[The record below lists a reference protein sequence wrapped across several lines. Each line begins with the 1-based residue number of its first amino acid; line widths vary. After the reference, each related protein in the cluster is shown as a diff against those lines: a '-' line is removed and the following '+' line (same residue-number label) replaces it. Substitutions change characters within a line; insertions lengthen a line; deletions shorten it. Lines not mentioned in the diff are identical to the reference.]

1 MLVVDDVDI
10 NREILSLY
18 FRDKYE
24 ILEAANG
31 QEALDIIM
39 RQRVDIILLDIVMP
53 VMGGM
58 ELLEIL
64 HQSDTLN
71 NIPVIVT
78 TSQESVNKE
87 VRAMEMGAADF
98 VTKPYNPT
106 VVKCRVHN
114 VMARQ
119 ENEWRKLEQAA
130 QDDKIKRMKHDIEID
145 ALTGIY
151 NRDSF
156 ITNVT
161 RLLQE
166 NRDIRYSMVCF
177 DISGFRMI
185 NELFNVETGD
195 VVLKTA
201 AAYFRTVSGKRG
213 IAGSLSADRFAL
225 CIPKDSLDIELL
237 IQGLDGLM
245 RSMALYRDL
254 RFYAGVYHIDNIY
267 LSVAQMI
274 DRAHL
279 ALKRIKGLGKDRFAV
294 YDDALR
300 NTLVEEQMVNR
311 EMELAL
317 ESGQF
322 VVYMQPIYDMSTNQ
336 LIGAEAMPRWVHPT
350 KGIIEPDRFLPI
362 FEKNGFITKLDRY
375 IWEKVSSFIS
385 EERYRGLNVLPVE
398 IILSKVHL
406 YDPGFTDYL
415 ISITRQHEVEADK
428 LLIGVTE
435 DAYNDNPQMLIKVL
449 KKLQT
454 NGFKIVL
461 DDFGREH
468 GSLNMLKV
476 LPADYLKVNASFIKD
491 VPSGKPDLIVESFV
505 KMAEAMDM
513 QLFISGVETEAEA
526 DLIRRAGCSL
536 ISGYGHAKP
545 MPADEYIGFLEK
557 LADGEF

>member
-24 ILEAANG
+24 IVEAANG

-279 ALKRIKGLGKDRFAV
+279 ALKRIKGLGKERFAV

-350 KGIIEPDRFLPI
+350 KGIIEPDHFLPI

-505 KMAEAMDM
+505 KMAEAMYM
-513 QLFISGVETEAEA
+513 QLFIGGVETEAEA

-536 ISGYGHAKP
+536 ISGYSHAKP

>member
-24 ILEAANG
+24 IVEAANG

-279 ALKRIKGLGKDRFAV
+279 ALKRIKGLGKERFAV

-350 KGIIEPDRFLPI
+350 KGIIEPDHFLPI

-428 LLIGVTE
+428 LLIVVTE

-505 KMAEAMDM
+505 KLAEAMDM

-557 LADGEF
+557 LADGEL

>member
-24 ILEAANG
+24 IVEAANG

-279 ALKRIKGLGKDRFAV
+279 ALKRIKGLGKERFAV

-336 LIGAEAMPRWVHPT
+336 LIGAETMPRWVHPT
-350 KGIIEPDRFLPI
+350 KGIIEPDHFLPI

-468 GSLNMLKV
+468 GSLNLLRV

-513 QLFISGVETEAEA
+513 QLFIGGVETEAEA

-557 LADGEF
+557 LADGEL

>member
-18 FRDKYE
+18 FKDKYE
-24 ILEAANG
+24 IVEAANG

-78 TSQESVNKE
+78 TSQESANKE

-279 ALKRIKGLGKDRFAV
+279 ALKRIKGLGKERFAV

-300 NTLVEEQMVNR
+300 NTLD
-311 EMELAL
+311 EM
-317 ESGQF
+317 
-322 VVYMQPIYDMSTNQ
+322 
-336 LIGAEAMPRWVHPT
+336 
-350 KGIIEPDRFLPI
+350 
-362 FEKNGFITKLDRY
+362 
-375 IWEKVSSFIS
+375 
-385 EERYRGLNVLPVE
+385 
-398 IILSKVHL
+398 
-406 YDPGFTDYL
+406 
-415 ISITRQHEVEADK
+415 
-428 LLIGVTE
+428 
-435 DAYNDNPQMLIKVL
+435 
-449 KKLQT
+449 
-454 NGFKIVL
+454 
-461 DDFGREH
+461 
-468 GSLNMLKV
+468 
-476 LPADYLKVNASFIKD
+476 
-491 VPSGKPDLIVESFV
+491 
-505 KMAEAMDM
+505 
-513 QLFISGVETEAEA
+513 
-526 DLIRRAGCSL
+526 
-536 ISGYGHAKP
+536 
-545 MPADEYIGFLEK
+545 
-557 LADGEF
+557 

>member
-1 MLVVDDVDI
+1 
-10 NREILSLY
+10 
-18 FRDKYE
+18 
-24 ILEAANG
+24 
-31 QEALDIIM
+31 
-39 RQRVDIILLDIVMP
+39 
-53 VMGGM
+53 
-58 ELLEIL
+58 
-64 HQSDTLN
+64 
-71 NIPVIVT
+71 
-78 TSQESVNKE
+78 
-87 VRAMEMGAADF
+87 
-98 VTKPYNPT
+98 
-106 VVKCRVHN
+106 
-114 VMARQ
+114 
-119 ENEWRKLEQAA
+119 
-130 QDDKIKRMKHDIEID
+130 MKHDIEID

-279 ALKRIKGLGKDRFAV
+279 ALKRIKGLGKERFAV

-300 NTLVEEQMVNR
+300 NALVEEQMVNR

-350 KGIIEPDRFLPI
+350 KGIIEPDHFLPI

-375 IWEKVSSFIS
+375 IWEKVISFIS

-461 DDFGREH
+461 DDFGR
-468 GSLNMLKV
+468 
-476 LPADYLKVNASFIKD
+476 
-491 VPSGKPDLIVESFV
+491 
-505 KMAEAMDM
+505 
-513 QLFISGVETEAEA
+513 
-526 DLIRRAGCSL
+526 
-536 ISGYGHAKP
+536 
-545 MPADEYIGFLEK
+545 
-557 LADGEF
+557 

>member
-24 ILEAANG
+24 IVEAANG

-279 ALKRIKGLGKDRFAV
+279 ALKRIKGLGKERFAV

-350 KGIIEPDRFLPI
+350 KGIIEPDHFLPI

-415 ISITRQHEVEADK
+415 ISITKRHEVEADK

-513 QLFISGVETEAEA
+513 QLFICGVETEAEA

-557 LADGEF
+557 LADGEL

>member
-24 ILEAANG
+24 IVEAANG

-254 RFYAGVYHIDNIY
+254 RFYAGVYHIDNI
-267 LSVAQMI
+267 
-274 DRAHL
+274 
-279 ALKRIKGLGKDRFAV
+279 
-294 YDDALR
+294 
-300 NTLVEEQMVNR
+300 
-311 EMELAL
+311 
-317 ESGQF
+317 
-322 VVYMQPIYDMSTNQ
+322 
-336 LIGAEAMPRWVHPT
+336 
-350 KGIIEPDRFLPI
+350 
-362 FEKNGFITKLDRY
+362 
-375 IWEKVSSFIS
+375 
-385 EERYRGLNVLPVE
+385 
-398 IILSKVHL
+398 
-406 YDPGFTDYL
+406 
-415 ISITRQHEVEADK
+415 
-428 LLIGVTE
+428 
-435 DAYNDNPQMLIKVL
+435 
-449 KKLQT
+449 
-454 NGFKIVL
+454 
-461 DDFGREH
+461 
-468 GSLNMLKV
+468 
-476 LPADYLKVNASFIKD
+476 
-491 VPSGKPDLIVESFV
+491 
-505 KMAEAMDM
+505 
-513 QLFISGVETEAEA
+513 
-526 DLIRRAGCSL
+526 
-536 ISGYGHAKP
+536 
-545 MPADEYIGFLEK
+545 
-557 LADGEF
+557 